1 MPPKPNITPCGARVL
16 VRREMSPE
24 KVGKIL
30 VPDTARKKVC
40 RGVVLAVG
48 EGDMPPGWGSGS
60 LDKDGGAVKPS
71 LVGRTVIISQYA
83 GSSLPDD
90 MNENDLLVVVNAEE
104 ILAVVG

>member
-1 MPPKPNITPCGARVL
+1 MPPKPTITPLGARVL

-48 EGDMPPGWGSGS
+48 EGDMPPGWGGNFANEV
-60 LDKDGGAVKPS
+60 GRP
-71 LVGRTVIISQYA
+71 LVGRTVVISQYA

-90 MNENDLLVVVNAEE
+90 MNEGDLLVVVNAEE